1 MTIPFKEIVDYSMII
16 DDMLWSYSRLSSFDD
31 CKYGWFLKYIKHA
44 PKGEPHFFS
53 TYGSFCHDVLE
64 KYLSGELTKDE
75 LVPYFL
81 EHYDEKVEGRAPSKK
96 VEENFFNSSLAYLEE
111 IDFPFK
117 DIEATEKKVRFEVG
131 GHPFIGYIDV
141 LAKENGGYHIVDHKS
156 HGLRPRSGRK
166 VQTEYDKELD
176 QYLRQQYLYAIPIY
190 DETGEYPQTISFN
203 CYRHGRFITEQFDPE
218 RMEKVRKW
226 AADKIEE
233 IRSEKDWEA
242 NPEEF
247 RCTFICDC
255 ADSCPYKAEYK
266 RRWK

>member
-117 DIEATEKKVRFEVG
+117 DIEAT
-131 GHPFIGYIDV
+131 D
-141 LAKENGGYHIVDHKS
+141 KS

-233 IRSEKDWEA
+233 IRNEKDWEA

-255 ADSCPYKAEYK
+255 ADNCPYKAEYK